1 MPKQSDSTSF
11 DLAEYKEFKQFQA
24 MKAEAEAKADKVK
37 VKAEA
42 PKKRGRP
49 AKGTTTAKKVT
60 NEAVFTMLKNGK
72 WVSTGGKGSAHFA
85 KRLASGVIIQCDN
98 GRSRTFWNVKPGTTL
113 TF

>member
-24 MKAEAEAKADKVK
+24 MKAEAEAKADKAE

-60 NEAVFTMLKNGK
+60 NEVVFTMLKNGK
-72 WVSTGGKGSAHFA
+72 WVKTGGKGKAHFS
-85 KRLASGVIIQCDN
+85 KLRESGVVLRCDN
-98 GRSRTFWNVKPGTTL
+98 LDGRTTIWNCKAGVTL
-113 TF
+113 

>member
-11 DLAEYKEFKQFQA
+11 AQARYKRFLRFEA
-24 MKAEAEAKADKVK
+24 MEAEAKADKAEA
-37 VKAEA
+37 KAEA

-72 WVSTGGKGSAHFA
+72 WVPTGGKGSAHFA
-85 KRLASGVIIQCDN
+85 KRLKSGVIIQCDN
-98 GRSRTFWNVKPGTTL
+98 GRSRTFWNVEPGTTL
-113 TF
+113 TV